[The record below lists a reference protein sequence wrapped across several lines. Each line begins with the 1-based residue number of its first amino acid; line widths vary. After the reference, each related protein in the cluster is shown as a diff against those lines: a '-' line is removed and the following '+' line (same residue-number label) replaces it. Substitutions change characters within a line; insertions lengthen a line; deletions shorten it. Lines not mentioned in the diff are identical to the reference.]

1 MASSIEVFL
10 AWLALII
17 NTMLI
22 FIMYFVNNAFLGPFV
37 SAIDQISGKIGGP
50 LSIGEFTYIFPS
62 IFGLLLIFEI
72 VIIIAFII
80 VVGRRTTYEE
90 VTN

>member
-22 FIMYFVNNAFLGPFV
+22 FTMYLVNNVFLGPFV
-37 SAIDQISGKIGGP
+37 KAIEELNAKIGGP
-50 LSIGEFTYIFPS
+50 LAIGDYTYLFPY
-62 IFGLLLIFEI
+62 IFGLLLLFEI
-72 VIIIAFII
+72 IIIVAF
-80 VVGRRTTYEE
+80 VVVIGRRTTYEE
-90 VTN
+90 NI